1 MGWWE
6 VHYLGILATTPLV
19 LFLVVFPR
27 DHLPRK
33 KMFSFGV
40 SRIASP
46 FPPFRQLVQL
56 FFSNLA
62 IQHIV
67 ILSFGQGPSP
77 HLPILGHAR
86 KNTFFIREMFPEAT
100 ECINSIDGSTII
112 FIFWYCPCLLTHQAG
127 EFFVP
132 FVILR
137 SGGVLI
143 VSCSTEYSMHYA
155 ARADIFGRR
164 VFRGTKG
171 VSKFSFFYDICFYNF
186 CEKHPP
192 YMEKLLQ
199 KCEKYVFKISHLIFW
214 MLQAAKYLIYD
225 YFYFLILLFF
235 LP

>member
-1 MGWWE
+1 M
-6 VHYLGILATTPLV
+6 GILATTPLV
-19 LFLVVFPR
+19 LFLVVSPR

-112 FIFWYCPCLLTHQAG
+112 FIF
-127 EFFVP
+127 
-132 FVILR
+132 
-137 SGGVLI
+137 
-143 VSCSTEYSMHYA
+143 
-155 ARADIFGRR
+155 
-164 VFRGTKG
+164 
-171 VSKFSFFYDICFYNF
+171 
-186 CEKHPP
+186 
-192 YMEKLLQ
+192 
-199 KCEKYVFKISHLIFW
+199 
-214 MLQAAKYLIYD
+214 
-225 YFYFLILLFF
+225 
-235 LP
+235 